1 MKQFY
6 VYIHKKPDGTPF
18 YVGKSGTKRHKSI
31 WRKHNPHHTNIVKK
45 YGPDNIIVELI
56 LCASETEAFDLEKR
70 HIKQLRNEG
79 YVLCN
84 LTDGG
89 EGVGGYKRTEEE
101 KLANG
106 KRKKGNTY
114 RRGAKHTDEAKEKNR
129 KAHLGK
135 KASPQTV
142 EKRRKA
148 LTKPRKSASGI
159 CMVYWYKSGNC
170 WVAKIN
176 MNGGQKHL
184 GYFDNYFDACCARK
198 SAELVVYKNLFV

>member
-18 YVGKSGTKRHKSI
+18 YVGKSGTQRHKSI

-56 LCASETEAFDLEKR
+56 ACRSESEAFDLEKIY
-70 HIKQLRNEG
+70 IKQLKEAG
-79 YVLCN
+79 YILCN

-89 EGVGGYKRTEEE
+89 EGVGGYKRTEAE

-114 RRGAKHTDEAKEKNR
+114 RRGSTHTEEAKEKNR
-129 KAHLGK
+129 QAHLGK
-135 KASPQTV
+135 KDTAQTI

-148 LTKPRKSASGI
+148 ITKPRKSISGI
-159 CMVYWYKSGNC
+159 CMVYWYKSWKC

-176 MNGGQKHL
+176 IGGKQKHL

-198 SAELVVYKNLFV
+198 SAELEVYKKLFV